1 MHPFLPRSLLPVAF
15 ALASL
20 TLPIHAADTPLPSSS
35 EKPLAPPG
43 PSAPPPA
50 LPGLDSKKLRPLF
63 DGRTLAGWNGD
74 PSVWT
79 IVDGALHGIGKS
91 GQIFSN
97 GDYGDFR
104 LIVTSR
110 VVTPDGNPNANHL
123 GIVFWGDRP
132 ESGKWN
138 LAGALQVQPPHGSMW
153 DYRTN
158 KNVAP
163 GTLTRVV
170 PKPAHSYHDWHV
182 CEILAHLAT
191 GELRVAVDGVEITH
205 YKHGD
210 PSMLKRGPIGLQ
222 LHAAKAE
229 MEYKDIKIET
239 DPPEDRLITVK

>member
-1 MHPFLPRSLLPVAF
+1 MHARRLTLACRLTHARRLTLAGFS
-15 ALASL
+15 ALA
-20 TLPIHAADTPLPSSS
+20 
-35 EKPLAPPG
+35 LALSALAQPPTVV
-43 PSAPPPA
+43 PSAPPPT
-50 LPGLDSKKLRPLF
+50 LPGLDSKNLLPLF
-63 DGRTLAGWNGD
+63 DGKTLAGWDGD
-74 PSVWT
+74 PAVWK
-79 IVDGALHGIGKS
+79 VVRGAINGTGKY
-91 GQIFSN
+91 GQIFTE

-110 VVTPDGNPNANHL
+110 VVTPDGNPGPNHL

-132 ESGKWN
+132 EPGKWN

-158 KNVAP
+158 KNVAA

-182 CEILAHLAT
+182 CEILARLAT
-191 GELRVAVDGVEITH
+191 GELRVAVDGVEITR

-210 PSMLKRGPIGLQ
+210 PTVLRRGPIGLQ

-239 DPPEDRLITVK
+239 DPPDDRLITIK